1 MRYGAV
7 ITSVRPGSRGD
18 KAGLL
23 GGTEERDFN
32 GRRFTYGGDVLV
44 AIDGRPV
51 RNANDVS
58 RAVAERLRP
67 GQTATFTLVRDQAR
81 RQVKVVLGTRPRDPN
96 AR

>member
-1 MRYGAV
+1 VRYGAV
-7 ITSVRPGSRGD
+7 ITSVRPGSPGD

-32 GRRFTYGGDVLV
+32 GLAFTYGGDVLV

-67 GQTATFTLVRDQAR
+67 GQTSTFTVVRDQAR